1 MELFAIEPGL
11 AVWTWIS
18 FGLLFFI
25 LWKYVLP
32 PIVKGLKE
40 REKSIAGAVDNA
52 REIEE
57 RLEGIKK
64 EEAAI
69 LDKARAQ
76 ADKMLGDTRKEADLL
91 KKRLVEKAEEEAS
104 AIVAKARIRAAEERE
119 VLLQALQEELA
130 DFVCET
136 SEKVTGVSFTSD
148 KDRKMVRELAKEL

>member
-11 AVWTWIS
+11 AIWTWIS

-25 LWKYVLP
+25 LWKLVLP

-69 LDKARAQ
+69 LDKARVQ

-91 KKRLVEKAEEEAS
+91 KKRLIDKAEEEAS
-104 AIVAKARIRAAEERE
+104 DIVAKARIRAAEERE

-130 DFVCET
+130 DFVCEA

-148 KDRKMVRELAKEL
+148 KDREMVRELAKEL